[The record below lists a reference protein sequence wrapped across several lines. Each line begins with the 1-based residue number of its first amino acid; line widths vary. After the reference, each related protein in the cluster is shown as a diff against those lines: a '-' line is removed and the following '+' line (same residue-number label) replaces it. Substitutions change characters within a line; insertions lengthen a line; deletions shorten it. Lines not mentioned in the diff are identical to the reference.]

1 MDLATESKTESQT
14 ESDRRQIAA
23 EMGDLDALEALRGIL
38 LDQQQQRVAAMQGD
52 LARLERLLAM
62 LEDQVNDDDALVA
75 TIRPVMADAISS
87 SIRDSRDDMIEALY
101 PIMGRLVSKA
111 VAESMRDLVR
121 YIDYQMRNTFTIGGI
136 KRRIQARAS
145 GVSDAEM
152 VLRSALPFHV
162 DDLFLIHRES
172 GLLLAH
178 LSDMPELKP
187 DSDLI
192 SGMLTA
198 IRDFVQDAF
207 GQGGEEGE
215 LDAIHYGG
223 RQILIETGRYAYVAA
238 AVEGF
243 EPIGYRTSLREG
255 LNQIE
260 HDYYKRLRN
269 YSGDASD
276 LSGVESQMG
285 PLLID
290 LKPQPTPVV
299 AQRRRTPWML
309 IFRVGFCFWI
319 GCCAVLLLFVWIWLM
334 LSI

>member
-1 MDLATESKTESQT
+1 MDLATELQTESQT
-14 ESDRRQIAA
+14 ETTQRQSAPGMDDA
-23 EMGDLDALEALRGIL
+23 EALEALRGLL
-38 LDQQQQRVAAMQGD
+38 LDQQQQRIDAMQGD
-52 LARLERLLAM
+52 LARLGRLLAM

-75 TIRPVMADAISS
+75 TINPIMADAISS

-101 PIMGRLVSKA
+101 PITGRLVSKA
-111 VAESMRDLVR
+111 VAEAMRDLVR
-121 YIDYQMRNTFTIGGI
+121 YIDHQMRDTFSIGGI
-136 KRRIQARAS
+136 KRRLHARAS

-172 GLLLAH
+172 GLLLYH
-178 LSDMPELKP
+178 LSGTPELKP

-207 GQGGEEGE
+207 GQTGEEQE
-215 LDAIHYGG
+215 LDAIQYGG

-238 AVEGF
+238 AVIGF
-243 EPIGYRTSLREG
+243 EPIGYRTSLRER
-255 LNQIE
+255 LHQIE
-260 HDYYKRLRN
+260 HDYYKRLRH

-276 LSGVESQMG
+276 LSGVEKQMG

-290 LKPQPTPVV
+290 VKPEPAPVAV
-299 AQRRRTPWML
+299 KRRRTPWIL
-309 IFRVGFCFWI
+309 TLSRALLWI
-319 GCCAVLLLFVWIWLM
+319 GCGAVALLFVWRLWMM
-334 LSI
+334 LSV